1 MDCTLAHILI
11 CLPPNRLPQSYSQ
24 YFSPAYD
31 LPTLPSELWN
41 IIFFMTT
48 TITSPPTDDFLS
60 ASDPGCP
67 CDLGLYMKS
76 MRDKK
81 ALCLVN
87 KEWNWRAQAV
97 LYEFVWIRRSSQAK
111 LLANTLQCQSTGPSS
126 TTSGPHIRRL
136 HISTKALERC
146 AVEDIRT
153 ILDFAPNLVTYSDHH
168 SVRRNR
174 FDYALNPNPRCSPK
188 ELFEVLAHPENKLKK
203 LSWTHY
209 PEEEGE
215 NFPFHITPVLQRTVT
230 SSVLEYLEL
239 CSENFCI
246 GLSMG
251 GGGGI
256 NKELLMNT
264 MVTLPALRSL
274 KVTLDNTTF
283 SVLSAWDMP
292 LLINLSVVSSDFS
305 YASIGFSRFF
315 LAHGA
320 KLRQLELGHSSSLI
334 SEHYLTSP
342 PFHHHLTPHRL
353 PPLAKWCPNLT
364 TFICSAD
371 SEWNWQTP
379 DFIAPHIL
387 LPSHP
392 NVTLIGIRDI
402 DKRMRYDVQGSPWG
416 GNTQD
421 DAPFFGL
428 VEWVGS
434 LVGREMFP
442 SLQFM
447 RDLSRGSALMRG
459 AWAAPLLFSE
469 DDDDEDNK
477 EEEDR
482 PIVEARVLKFWD
494 KVLTKC
500 YDRGVWL
507 EDWRGVNVTRADLKR
522 GWKVLND
529 GLGFGE
535 DGTF

>member
-264 MVTLPALRSL
+264 MVTLHCDRS
-274 KVTLDNTTF
+274 
-283 SVLSAWDMP
+283 
-292 LLINLSVVSSDFS
+292 
-305 YASIGFSRFF
+305 R
-315 LAHGA
+315 
-320 KLRQLELGHSSSLI
+320 
-334 SEHYLTSP
+334 
-342 PFHHHLTPHRL
+342 
-353 PPLAKWCPNLT
+353 
-364 TFICSAD
+364 
-371 SEWNWQTP
+371 
-379 DFIAPHIL
+379 
-387 LPSHP
+387 SH
-392 NVTLIGIRDI
+392 
-402 DKRMRYDVQGSPWG
+402 
-416 GNTQD
+416 
-421 DAPFFGL
+421 
-428 VEWVGS
+428 
-434 LVGREMFP
+434 
-442 SLQFM
+442 
-447 RDLSRGSALMRG
+447 
-459 AWAAPLLFSE
+459 
-469 DDDDEDNK
+469 
-477 EEEDR
+477 
-482 PIVEARVLKFWD
+482 
-494 KVLTKC
+494 
-500 YDRGVWL
+500 
-507 EDWRGVNVTRADLKR
+507 
-522 GWKVLND
+522 
-529 GLGFGE
+529 
-535 DGTF
+535 